1 MVEVRE
7 MYKLNISKC
16 IVQKRREKGI
26 TQEKLAEYLGVTKA
40 SVSKWESGLSYPD
53 ILMLPELATYFNVSV
68 DELLGYSPQLT
79 SQDIKKLYNQLSHD
93 FAVKPFEE
101 VREQCEQ
108 IIKKYYS
115 CFPLLLAMIQL
126 FLNHAVLTPEAETKQ
141 AMLLQSIALSQRV
154 KEESDSLRDAKSAN
168 SMEAMA
174 QMALGDIPEVI
185 RLLDDQL
192 IPYSGDDV
200 MLIMAHQM
208 LGENEEA
215 YKANQVMLF
224 QNVIETLTLLTNY
237 LSLHMTEPE
246 RFEQIYNQGKQLIE
260 AFQMQDILTNAVYGI
275 HITAAQGY
283 LLQQQPEKAL
293 QALEEY
299 VNIVSG
305 LKYPLKQKGNK
316 YFDQVDQWLEE
327 NITIGSNAPID
338 DMTVKNNFVMT
349 LVANPAFAPLHEEEE
364 FKQLL
369 KKLKTKLGVKTA

>member
-1 MVEVRE
+1 

-93 FAVKPFEE
+93 FAVKSFEE

-126 FLNHAVLTPEAETKQ
+126 FLNHAVLTPEAETKK

-154 KEESDSLRDAKSAN
+154 KEESDSIRDAKSAN

-174 QMALGDIPEVI
+174 QMALGNIPEVI

-215 YKANQVMLF
+215 YKVNQVMLF

-275 HITAAQGY
+275 HIAAAQGY
-283 LLQQQPEKAL
+283 LQQQQPEKAL

-305 LKYPLKQKGNK
+305 LKYPLKLKGNQ

-327 NITIGSNAPID
+327 NVTIGSNAPID

-349 LVANPAFAPLHEEEE
+349 IEANPGFAPLHEEEK

-369 KKLKTKLGVKTA
+369 KKLKAKLGVKTG

>member
-1 MVEVRE
+1 
-7 MYKLNISKC
+7 MYKLNIGKC

-126 FLNHAVLTPEAETKQ
+126 FLNHAVLTSEAGTKQ

-154 KEESDSLRDAKSAN
+154 KEESDSIRDAKSAN

-174 QMALGDIPEVI
+174 QMALGNIPEVI

-215 YKANQVMLF
+215 YKVNQVMLF
-224 QNVIETLTLLTNY
+224 QNVIGTLTLLTNY

-275 HITAAQGY
+275 HIAAAQGY

-305 LKYPLKQKGNK
+305 LTYPLKLKGNK
-316 YFDQVDQWLEE
+316 YFDQVDQWLED
-327 NITIGSNAPID
+327 NVTIGSNAPID
-338 DMTVKNNFVMT
+338 DMTVKNNFIMT
-349 LVANPAFAPLHEEEE
+349 LEANPAFAPLHEEEE